1 MKSDEGRGRERPAP
15 FLMTRQELKLL
26 FQSDVFRLWLRKS
39 WIGFVSMAIHILF
52 MLYFLEPLVRYFFPP
67 QKINFLGLVEIQ
79 PKGGETWEKMV
90 KIIDPILWIGGMSL
104 IFSYL
109 ESRIRPSIN
118 EARQKT
124 EQAGE

>member
-1 MKSDEGRGRERPAP
+1 MKSDEGPGRKRLAP

-67 QKINFLGLVEIQ
+67 QKINFFGLVEIQ

-104 IFSYL
+104 IFAYL